1 MTGGRIMKKWVK
13 QWIGVVMA
21 GSLLIGSLTG
31 CGSNKDSNVS
41 DNLASTEQSNDGKQD
56 DAEKQMEYKK
66 KVSERQIVVPDKAD
80 KYRTF
85 YEVFVY
91 SYYDS
96 NGDGIGDIAGLTEK
110 LDYLNDGDAATDSDL
125 GVTGIWLMPIMP
137 STTYH
142 KYDVK
147 DYMNIDPSYGTLE
160 DFDTLITE
168 CNKRNINVIVD
179 LVMNHTS
186 AEHPWFTEACDYLRG
201 LGDGNPNPADC
212 PYVEYYHFSKEAAGG
227 YAQLEGT
234 DWYYE
239 AQFWDQMPDLNLD
252 NEAVREEFKNIC
264 QFWLDRGVAGFRL
277 DAVKEYET
285 GKPSDNIEIL
295 SWFNGMVKEMN
306 PDAYMV
312 GEAWTNQ
319 SEYAKYYES
328 GVDSF
333 FDFAYADKDG
343 RIAKVV
349 NGLIKADS
357 YGKSLEES
365 EALYAS
371 ISENYINAPFYT
383 NHDLARG
390 AGYYSGDYSD
400 NKTKIAAAM
409 NLFMSGNA
417 FVYYG
422 EEIGMKGSG
431 EDENKRLA
439 MIWNSDSSSEGMC
452 KGPDISKPVKM
463 KYGSLEEQQKDSTS
477 VYQYFKDAIR
487 IRNQFPSIVKGRT
500 SYIDSVSN
508 DTLCAIEKSY
518 EKEKVCIFYNLSEQ
532 SSTVQLGDV
541 TLSGNDVLTEEMLEA
556 TLVTTKEG
564 VTITDGVMTMPAYS
578 VAVYLVSE

>member
-1 MTGGRIMKKWVK
+1 MKKWVK
-13 QWIGVVMA
+13 QWISVVVV
-21 GSLLIGSLTG
+21 GSLLVGSMTG
-31 CGSNKDSNVS
+31 CGSNKDTNVS
-41 DNLASTEQSNDGKQD
+41 DSIVSTEQSNDGKQD
-56 DAEKQMEYKK
+56 GAEKQMEYKK
-66 KVSERQIVVPDKAD
+66 KISERQIVVPDKTD

-96 NGDGIGDIAGLTEK
+96 NDDGIGDIAGLTEK
-110 LDYLNDGDAATDSDL
+110 LDYLNDGDETTDSDL

-160 DFDTLITE
+160 DFDTLIAE

-186 AEHPWFTEACDYLRG
+186 AKHPWFTEACDYLRG

-227 YAQLEGT
+227 YAPLEGT

-295 SWFNGMVKEMN
+295 SWFNAMVKELN
-306 PDAYMV
+306 PDAYLV
-312 GEAWTNQ
+312 GEAWTDQ

-349 NGLIKADS
+349 NGLIQADA

-371 ISENYINAPFYT
+371 INENYINAPFYT

-417 FVYYG
+417 FIYYG

-439 MIWNSDSSSEGMC
+439 MIWNSDSSAEGMC
-452 KGPDISKPVKM
+452 KGPDISKPIKM

-487 IRNQFPSIVKGRT
+487 IRNQFPSIIKGRT
-500 SYIDSVSN
+500 SYIDGVSS
-508 DTLCAIEKSY
+508 DTLCVIEKSY
-518 EKEKVCIFYNLSEQ
+518 ENEKVCIFYNLSEQ

-541 TLSGNDVLTEEMLEA
+541 ILSGNDVLTEEMLEA